1 MSNIKLKD
9 LIDFENTSDLT
20 YRIYRANDLGQV
32 LAGFVEAYE
41 VVHLNGDHDV
51 DEDDTDP
58 DTDLG
63 KLVEDHIKA
72 MAVRA
77 LPIYRKVLVVR
88 MRKEL
93 GLRINKKL
101 SDEELYE
108 NRVNLMRDI
117 REKGALTVVEFI
129 QNLLSK

>member
-41 VVHLNGDHDV
+41 AIHMSEEVDDEDV
-51 DEDDTDP
+51 DQDTE
-58 DTDLG
+58 LG
-63 KLVEDHIKA
+63 KLVDDHIKTV
-72 MAVRA
+72 AVRA
-77 LPIYRKVLVVR
+77 LPVYRKVLLVR
-88 MRKEL
+88 MQKEI

-101 SDEELYE
+101 TDEELYE
-108 NRVNLMRDI
+108 KRVVLMRDI
-117 REKGALTVVEFI
+117 REKGAPTLMEFF
-129 QNLLSK
+129 QNLLRK